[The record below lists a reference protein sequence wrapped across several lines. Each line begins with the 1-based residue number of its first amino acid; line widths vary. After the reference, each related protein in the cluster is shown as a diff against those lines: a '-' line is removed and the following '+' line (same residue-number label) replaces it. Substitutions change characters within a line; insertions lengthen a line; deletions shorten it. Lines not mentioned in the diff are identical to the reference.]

1 MNNLAAVYQNVTNEK
16 IWDSYRERVYDFFFK
31 IGPNI
36 VLALL
41 MLIIGIIFI
50 KIIARLI
57 TKSFRKYNI
66 EPSLGTFVQ
75 SLTRFILYALLIV
88 TVGSTLGIKTSSFIA
103 IIGAAGLAIGLA
115 LQGSL
120 ANFAGGVLIL
130 IFKPFRVNDLI
141 HVNDHLGTVI
151 EIDILY
157 TRLATFDNRII
168 TIPNGTMA
176 NSDIDNRTM
185 HDKRRIDLKLKLS
198 YDTDLKKARK
208 VVVEAMSKHPKVL
221 QDPMPDMW
229 LDEFGEYSMKI
240 TARCWVEPDNW
251 WPVYWQQL
259 EAIKDALDKEGIK
272 IPVPKQEVYL
282 AGQKESGF
290 GNDAK
295 HK

>member
-1 MNNLAAVYQNVTNEK
+1 MNETIAFQELLNK
-16 IWDSYRERVYDFFFK
+16 DIWEQYKDRLSEFLFQ
-31 IGPNI
+31 IGPNV

-41 MLIIGIIFI
+41 VLIFGVIFI
-50 KIIARLI
+50 KILGRLI
-57 TKSFRKYNI
+57 RKSFTRYNI

-141 HVNDHLGTVI
+141 YVNNHLGTVI

-198 YDTDLKKARK
+198 YDTDIKKAREI
-208 VVVEAMSKHPKVL
+208 VVEAMKKHPEVL
-221 QDPMPDMW
+221 EEPAPDMW
-229 LDEFGEYSMKI
+229 LDEFGDFDMKI
-240 TARCWVEPDNW
+240 SARCWVKPDAW

-259 EAIKDALDKEGIK
+259 EAIKEALDEEGIE
-272 IPVPKQEVYL
+272 IPIPSKREIYL
-282 AGQKESGF
+282 NQTLK
-290 GNDAK
+290 D
-295 HK
+295 